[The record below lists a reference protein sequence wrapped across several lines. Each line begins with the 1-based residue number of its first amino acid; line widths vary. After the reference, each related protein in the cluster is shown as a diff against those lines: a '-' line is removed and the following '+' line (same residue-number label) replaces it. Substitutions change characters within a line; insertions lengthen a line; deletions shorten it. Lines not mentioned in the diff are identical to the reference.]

1 MPANSLPP
9 KGIPAVHITASNIKL
24 FNIGQLVEVVVD
36 GVTTMGKLERAK
48 FHHDAVTLR
57 ISGDTVNVPA
67 DKVLN
72 VRRSPELHEMRLTSL
87 SVEELADTAVGA

>member
-1 MPANSLPP
+1 M
-9 KGIPAVHITASNIKL
+9 HITASEIKL

-36 GVTTMGKLERAK
+36 GITTMGKLERVK
-48 FHHDAVTLR
+48 FQTSGKVTLR

-72 VRRSPELHEMRLTSL
+72 VRRSAELHEMRLTSL
-87 SVEELADTAVGA
+87 GVEDLLETGVGT